1 MPDNQLMKFLT
12 LLIMLVSLAT
22 ALVDLKTASLSPPSP
37 DGCGWPSTTMKSSR
51 DAMTHV

>member
-22 ALVDLKTASLSPPSP
+22 ALVDLKTASLPPQSQTAAS
-37 DGCGWPSTTMKSSR
+37 GLQR
-51 DAMTHV
+51 Q